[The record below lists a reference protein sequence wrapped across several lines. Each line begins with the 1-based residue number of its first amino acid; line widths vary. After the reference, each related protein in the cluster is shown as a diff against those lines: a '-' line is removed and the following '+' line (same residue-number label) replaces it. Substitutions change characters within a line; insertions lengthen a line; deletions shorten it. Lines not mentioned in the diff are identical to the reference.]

1 MKTINRNNVAIII
14 VLFIF
19 ISSCSMVKPGSN
31 GMMYSASKKGLKSDK
46 VYEDGAVWHWP
57 WNKVVTY
64 NLQWQSYQEEISV
77 LTADELHITVT
88 VSLTIRPMLSQLPN
102 LELEVGQNYYASI
115 VKPSFYTVSR
125 SVFAQFDHNSISPKS
140 PEIERDILDGVKKK
154 AKGKYLEFD
163 NVSIDHIM
171 YSPLVTEAVDQ
182 KLAVKQEIEQKD
194 FEMEIAEKE
203 AEIQRIRAR
212 GQRDAQ
218 QIIDSGLT
226 TLYLQYKALDVQD
239 KLSKSENA
247 KFFFVPVGRDGLPII
262 IDTNDK

>member
-1 MKTINRNNVAIII
+1 
-14 VLFIF
+14 
-19 ISSCSMVKPGSN
+19 
-31 GMMYSASKKGLKSDK
+31 
-46 VYEDGAVWHWP
+46 
-57 WNKVVTY
+57 
-64 NLQWQSYQEEISV
+64 
-77 LTADELHITVT
+77 
-88 VSLTIRPMLSQLPN
+88 
-102 LELEVGQNYYASI
+102 
-115 VKPSFYTVSR
+115 
-125 SVFAQFDHNSISPKS
+125 
-140 PEIERDILDGVKKK
+140 
-154 AKGKYLEFD
+154 
-163 NVSIDHIM
+163 
-171 YSPLVTEAVDQ
+171 LVTEAVDQ